1 MERNY
6 IESWILWRGKNVKKL
21 LRNGICREGRM
32 QKKLHRNFEYVEKEG
47 EFQRTIRCPRICGEG
62 RMQHC
67 IETESVER
75 ENIVETILKL

>member
-1 MERNY
+1 MDSVER
-6 IESWILWRGKNVKKL
+6 EECKKKKL
-21 LRNGICREGRM
+21 LKNRICREGRM

-47 EFQRTIRCPRICGEG
+47 EFQRTV
-62 RMQHC
+62 MQHF

>member
-1 MERNY
+1 
-6 IESWILWRGKNVKKL
+6 
-21 LRNGICREGRM
+21 M

-47 EFQRTIRCPRICGEG
+47 EFQRTV
-62 RMQHC
+62 MQHF